1 MIATTTSSDKRELA
15 DRVLMRSAW
24 VDPPEREL
32 LEQVLGRG
40 VRPESIAAV
49 SGVSTRTIQRR
60 VASLVKRLTHPD
72 VEMVLRRHG
81 RWAPKTSSV
90 ALAIWVRKRTL
101 RDTSMELGL
110 SLHEVRQQV
119 QLVRGLLTAGRA
131 ETQR

>member
-15 DRVLMRSAW
+15 DRVLIRSAW
-24 VDPPEREL
+24 VDEPEREL

-60 VASLVKRLTHPD
+60 VANLIHRLTDPE
-72 VEMVLRRHG
+72 VETVLRRHG
-81 RWAPKTSSV
+81 RWEPRTSSV
-90 ALAIWVRKRTL
+90 ALAIWVRNRTL
-101 RDTSMELGL
+101 RDTSKELGL

-119 QLVRGLLTAGRA
+119 QLVRGLLTAAGA
-131 ETQR
+131 EAR